1 MDEALV
7 NGWKYENDA
16 EYFPMKTVPETSW
29 GDEQRKFGYQRDKGA
44 RLHAGCDLYDAAGVK
59 GVDPDEMRGN
69 FAHAVK
75 KGRIVRY
82 SPTFTGNG
90 YGYHKSQAIEI
101 HHGKF
106 TARYCEI
113 DWDTRSA
120 GVDVNKMVE
129 AGQPLAKVKNV
140 LQSRIQP
147 MLHFELYKNTVS
159 VKDSLSTSA
168 DGKINGLYYGRRK
181 DLKNPTAYLDKLKSS
196 LPPIY
201 TTILTQKPVASML
214 GGDANVTKTIDAN
227 STALELSDANATK
240 IK

>member
-7 NGWKYENDA
+7 NGWKYEEGE

-29 GDEQRKFGYQRDKGA
+29 KTGILQFGYQRGKGA
-44 RLHAGCDLYDAAGVK
+44 RLHAGCDLYDAAGVIGK
-59 GVDPDEMRGN
+59 DPDEMRGN
-69 FAHAVK
+69 FAYAVK

-90 YGYHKSQAIEI
+90 DGYHKSQAIEI

-140 LQSRIQP
+140 IKSKIQP

-159 VKDSLSTSA
+159 VKDFLSTSA

-181 DLKNPTAYLDKLKSS
+181 DLKNPTEYLDKLKSS
-196 LPPIY
+196 LPP
-201 TTILTQKPVASML
+201 TQATQKQIATAS
-214 GGDANVTKTIDAN
+214 G
-227 STALELSDANATK
+227 EDANATK
-240 IK
+240 SSDNNATK